1 MYGITILDLLLLF
14 VGYPVA
20 LVTLGIICDRFNDPN
35 RW

>member
-1 MYGITILDLLLLF
+1 MYGITILDLLFLF

-20 LVTLGIICDRFNDPN
+20 LCVTALICDRFNDPN